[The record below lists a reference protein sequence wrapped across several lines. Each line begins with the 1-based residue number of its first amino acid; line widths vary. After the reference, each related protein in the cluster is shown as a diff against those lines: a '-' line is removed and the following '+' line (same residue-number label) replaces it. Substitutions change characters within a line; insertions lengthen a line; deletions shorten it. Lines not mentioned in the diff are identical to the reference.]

1 LVTELLRILPSPD
14 DLLALEPEELAGVLM
29 EIIPSV
35 SQSAGFL
42 FGALVQQVQL
52 LDGSGYSRHR
62 ESEVMLA
69 FAEALEWLR
78 YNGLIVRNPGQSAEW
93 FLVTRRGQQLRT
105 RADVEA
111 FAKASTL
118 PIRLLQPRLLQKVRH
133 LFARGDWDVA
143 VVQAFKEVEVS
154 VRSACGWG
162 DDEHGVQMMRK
173 AFHTTMGPLTDKSL
187 VVPEREAELALFA
200 GAIGHAKNPGSHREV
215 EMGRETAARLIV
227 FASHLLDI
235 VEARAAIRS

>member
-118 PIRLLQPRLLQKVRH
+118 PVRH